1 MMEARG
7 SSAEVLLQR
16 PWLPVS
22 ISGCQL
28 LTKSWFGETAY
39 HVLLTDM
46 HCVWEERMD
55 AAAIQQRSQVHRGEH
70 NMKDQLVFLS

>member
-1 MMEARG
+1 MEG
-7 SSAEVLLQR
+7 SGAPAEDILFRR

-28 LTKSWFGETAY
+28 LAKSWFGETAY
-39 HVLLTDM
+39 HILLTDM

-55 AAAIQQRSQVHRGEH
+55 TAVIQSRAHVCTNVNR
-70 NMKDQLVFLS
+70 